1 MLWDPVRWRHRAWRY
16 RLQIDPDEIR
26 FVRSFLRPGQSAIDL
41 GAHKG
46 GYTYWMAKA
55 VGARGRVLAVEPQ
68 KSLADRLARLTA
80 HWPQVVVR
88 NAAVSDVSG
97 AGEIVLRSSGSTHG
111 ASLTGF
117 PDGDPGKRVPVQRAT
132 LSELARDAGLE
143 RVHFV
148 KCDIEGHELAAF
160 GGSRDL
166 VDRDRPTIICECE
179 ERHAHDSSQG
189 VGGLVRL
196 FEPLGYRIRL
206 FYRHQLIDVDRFDPK
221 VHQVVDSP
229 DYGNNWLLEPK
240 TPRA

>member
-1 MLWDPVRWRHRAWRY
+1 MTSTSIVASVRAFLSEHAPFSRMAAA
-16 RLQIDPDEIR
+16 DVE
-26 FVRSFLRPGQSAIDL
+26 FVARNVELAYFAGGEVVLAPSSGAPEACLIVRQGLVEGLRPRLA
-41 GAHKG
+41 GAPAASDDAVIHLTPG
-46 GYTYWMAKA
+46 EPFP
-55 VGARGRVLAVEPQ
+55 VGALLAGRP
-68 KSLADRLARLTA
+68 
-80 HWPQVVVR
+80 
-88 NAAVSDVSG
+88 VSATYRASGDVFCW
-97 AGEIVLRSSGSTHG
+97 R
-111 ASLTGF
+111 
-117 PDGDPGKRVPVQRAT
+117 
-132 LSELARDAGLE
+132 LE